1 MVTNKRRKY
10 LIKRAFQLKYIGIIL
25 FFILITAA
33 LSSVGVYLAIFPFLY
48 EKLANVYPQGR
59 LVAVLKDANAKLF
72 FSTVLLLPVAAWF
85 GIILSHRVAGPWYR
99 LENILRAIGEGS
111 LIHEVKLRRGDELQS
126 LAEAINGV
134 IRNLES
140 VNRKNQ
146 SCLKSL
152 DEAFRDFEV
161 ELNREPVDLMK
172 TKLLLSKMQ
181 DISYELKSLQR

>member
-1 MVTNKRRKY
+1 MLTNKRRRY

-25 FFILITAA
+25 FFILTTAA

-99 LENILRAIGEGS
+99 LENILRAIGEGN
-111 LIHEVKLRRGDELQS
+111 LTHEVKLRRGDELQS